1 MMRRRLPGQMLSIA
15 LATLWAAALGGVTVL
30 TGCADT
36 GASRSGRVTGPRN
49 VTDLVGRRA
58 QSLYSEMSWLGY
70 SHVGGYTS
78 GTASITTWWNPTSGE
93 CVRVETREGRV
104 AATESDSEGNC
115 R

>member
-1 MMRRRLPGQMLSIA
+1 MMRRRLPGQMLPIA
-15 LATLWAAALGGVTVL
+15 LGALWAAALGGVTVL

-36 GASRSGRVTGPRN
+36 GTARTGPSN
-49 VTDLVGRRA
+49 VTDLVGGRA

-78 GTASITTWWNPTSGE
+78 GTASITTWWNPTSGQ
-93 CVRVETREGRV
+93 CVGIETREGRV
-104 AATESDSEGNC
+104 SATESDFEGNC